1 MRNKVLIKIQ
11 WFGKITDLLTII
23 FTPMKTN
30 KYFAE
35 DLAAMRIA
43 AEHDMTYDYKEARRH
58 GLTPQEALEDW
69 DLREWGKD
77 GGVGAA
83 GASGENTE

>member
-1 MRNKVLIKIQ
+1 
-11 WFGKITDLLTII
+11 
-23 FTPMKTN
+23 MKTN

-43 AEHDMTYDYKEARRH
+43 AEHNMTYDYKEARRH

-69 DLREWGKD
+69 DLQQYAKNDNGD
-77 GGVGAA
+77 AA
-83 GASGENTE
+83 DAPEDNTE